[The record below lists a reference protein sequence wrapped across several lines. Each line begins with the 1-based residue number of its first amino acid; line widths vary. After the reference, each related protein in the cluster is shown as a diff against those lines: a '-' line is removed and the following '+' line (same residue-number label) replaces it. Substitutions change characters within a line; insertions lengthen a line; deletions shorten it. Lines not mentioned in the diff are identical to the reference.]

1 MLSKLI
7 MCVGLILRLL
17 FGSVEVENWNS
28 IISSA
33 ESVVVYTSGEKINI
47 DRDNESFGLIVDE
60 FLEMIDGGYDMPA
73 FGVSLDTETRN
84 VMSTGLWLEFVF
96 DKTHEYN
103 DMPFESLLIELNPE
117 YSGFN
122 LIRKANGKYEGR
134 CFYISLVDKDM
145 SKLCLMVNSITDKN

>member
-7 MCVGLILRLL
+7 LCVGLILRLL
-17 FGSVEVENWNS
+17 FGSIEVENWNS

-33 ESVVVYTSGEKINI
+33 NGVIIYMNGEELNI
-47 DRDNESFGLIVDE
+47 DKTHDDFALIIDE
-60 FLEMIDGGYDMPA
+60 FLEMIDGGHDMPA
-73 FGVSLDTETRN
+73 FGVSLDTETR
-84 VMSTGLWLEFVF
+84 VAMKTGMWLEF
-96 DKTHEYN
+96 TYN
-103 DMPFESLLIELNPE
+103 RAYEHNGMPFESLLLELNSD

>member
-33 ESVVVYTSGEKINI
+33 NGVIIYMNGEELNI
-47 DRDNESFGLIVDE
+47 DKTHDDFALIIDE
-60 FLEMIDGGYDMPA
+60 FLEMIDGGHDMPA

-84 VMSTGLWLEFVF
+84 VMSTGVWLEFVF
-96 DKTHEYN
+96 AKTHEYN

-122 LIRKANGKYEGR
+122 LIRKVDDKYEGR

-145 SKLCLMVNSITDKN
+145 SKLCLKVNSITDKN

>member
-17 FGSVEVENWNS
+17 LGSLEVENWNS

-47 DRDNESFGLIVDE
+47 DKTHDNFALIIDE
-60 FLEMIDGGYDMPA
+60 FLTMIDGGHDMPA

-84 VMSTGLWLEFVF
+84 VMSAGVWLEFVF

-122 LIRKANGKYEGR
+122 LIRKVDDKYEGR

>member
-17 FGSVEVENWNS
+17 FGSIEVNDWNT

-33 ESVVVYTSGEKINI
+33 SSVVVYTNGEQLCIGKEDKN
-47 DRDNESFGLIVDE
+47 FGAIVDG
-60 FLEMIDGGYDMPA
+60 FLAMIDGGHDMPA
-73 FGVSLDTETRN
+73 FGVSLDTETR
-84 VMSTGLWLEFVF
+84 VAMKTGMWLEFM
-96 DKTHEYN
+96 YN
-103 DMPFESLLIELNPE
+103 RAYEHNGMPFESLLLELNSD

-145 SKLCLMVNSITDKN
+145 SKMCLLIDSICARD